1 MSAYRY
7 SSRIAFKLND
17 ITYKLRQH
25 RMVKC
30 AIFKCLEDAVSDNLQ
45 LELTYNFNPST
56 DLADAEY
63 VDKTHIKYIIGMV
76 FDIIEGTPLQTI
88 NKIKYNEKLDSDKSS
103 VIMWKLIDFAAFMG
117 IASHKIE
124 LFIKN
129 VEKDKDGYFGSY
141 SELRDIVRSTKQS
154 YMDAKEFYVRT
165 LLDHTLISKESRFD
179 IGFSAQVIKQD
190 YLSYNLKILLLK
202 YICAYFCR
210 KIRRSIQYG
219 IPSDIIK
226 NLIYSIRDI
235 GPVLCCISSNIFHL
249 SRHSP
254 NKFGYF
260 YGVDDIC
267 VLLSSNENGKYGLV
281 VKHQNVNFYAD
292 IEDTDFITT
301 FIKLCF
307 EIHAKE
313 YVMLRMLDVV
323 PDHLTQIYPPT

>member
-1 MSAYRY
+1 MSAYKY
-7 SSRIAFKLND
+7 SPRIAFKLND

-30 AIFKCLEDAVSDNLQ
+30 AIFKCLEDAVSDDRQ
-45 LELTYNFNPST
+45 LELTYNFNPNA

-88 NKIKYNEKLDSDKSS
+88 NKIKYNEKLNSDKSS
-103 VIMWKLIDFAAFMG
+103 VIMWKLIDFAAYIG

-129 VEKDKDGYFGSY
+129 VEKDEDGYFGSY

-154 YMDAKEFYVRT
+154 HMNAKEFYVRT
-165 LLDHTLISKESRFD
+165 LLNRALISIENQFD
-179 IGFSAQVIKQD
+179 VEFSEQVIKHEH
-190 YLSYNLKILLLK
+190 LSYNLKILLIK
-202 YICAYFCR
+202 CICAYFCR
-210 KIRRSIQYG
+210 KICVSIKFF

-226 NLIYSIRDI
+226 NLTHSIRNI
-235 GPVLCCISSNIFHL
+235 GAVLCCISSNIFHL
-249 SRHSP
+249 SRH
-254 NKFGYF
+254 NADNYGYF

-267 VLLSSNENGKYGLV
+267 VLLSNDNGKYGAV
-281 VKHQNVNFYAD
+281 IKHQNVNFYAD

-307 EIHAKE
+307 EIQTKE